1 MTTIESLTDTI
12 GAIPITLSPQ
22 AEVVAKKRYFLK
34 DASNEVVEDAPAMF
48 RRVSDAIA
56 SVEKQ
61 YGKLD
66 VDVELT
72 SNEFYTIMSNLDF
85 IPNSPTLMNAGTEQG
100 TLSACFVLPL
110 EDSMEG
116 IMKAAHDTAMV
127 QKFGGGTGFA
137 LSNLRPKGDRIKTTH
152 GISCGPI
159 EVLKTLSRVSS
170 MITQGGKRDGANMAV
185 MDVHHPDILE
195 FITCKSVEGDIHN
208 FNISVG
214 VTNDFMKA
222 VKVGMNYPLINPRNK
237 EIVGE
242 LDAREVFSKIIYGAW
257 RNGEPGIVFLDTI
270 NRDNHVTEQ
279 YGRMIATNPCGE
291 QPLLGN
297 ESCNLGSINVVNFFK
312 PSPSES
318 WKEKV
323 DWSEL
328 GKVAK
333 IATRFLDNV
342 IDANYYATP
351 EIERMTKATRKIGLG
366 VMGFAD
372 LLIQL
377 RIGYD
382 TEQGRQVGGTLM
394 GFIQDVADNE
404 SRKLAKER
412 GVFPAWHNSDYKVL
426 DKNLVVTDAST
437 KEKFRNACRL
447 TVAPTGTISM
457 LADTSSGVE
466 PTFALAWRK
475 MNILEGETLYY
486 INKYFETDA
495 KLYDFYSEELMDYI
509 SNGGSIKTRPDVPEW
524 VKEVYVTAED
534 ISPEAH
540 IKMQAAFQ
548 DSCDSGISKTINF
561 ANEATIEDVYTAYM
575 LAWENDCKGVTVY
588 RSGSREKEVLV
599 KADSPKQSGLSGLE
613 VDYAALQI
621 ENNEP
626 CCDNAYLIEESGCV
640 TCKSCGWSK
649 CHIA

>member
-1 MTTIESLTDTI
+1 MTTIASLTDTI
-12 GAIPITLSPQ
+12 GAIPITLSSQ

-34 DASNEVVEDAPAMF
+34 NDSNEVVEDAPAMF
-48 RRVSDAIA
+48 RRVADAIA

-66 VDVELT
+66 IDVSLT

-85 IPNSPTLMNAGTEQG
+85 VPNSPTLMNAGTKQG

-185 MDVHHPDILE
+185 MDIHHPDILE
-195 FITCKSVEGDIHN
+195 FINCKAVEGEIHN

-214 VTNDFMKA
+214 VTDDFMKA
-222 VKVGMNYPLINPRNK
+222 VKAGTNYPLINPRTK
-237 EIVGE
+237 EIVEE
-242 LDAREVFSKIIYGAW
+242 LDARDVFSKIVYGAW
-257 RNGEPGIVFLDTI
+257 RNGEPGMIFLDAV
-270 NRDNHVTEQ
+270 NRDNHVSDT

-297 ESCNLGSINVVNFFK
+297 ESCNLGSINVANFFTETQFSDSSE
-312 PSPSES
+312 PSLNWRES
-318 WKEKV
+318 L

-328 GKVAK
+328 GKVVK

-351 EIERMTKATRKIGLG
+351 EIEAMTKATRKIGLG

-372 LLIQL
+372 LLIRL

-382 TEQGRQVGGTLM
+382 TESGRHVGKTIM
-394 GFIQDVADNE
+394 GFIRDVADKE
-404 SRKLAKER
+404 SEKIAEER
-412 GVFPAWHNSDYKVL
+412 GAFPAWDTSDYAESGQKI
-426 DKNLVVTDAST
+426 
-437 KEKFRNACRL
+437 RNACRL

-466 PTFALAWRK
+466 PTFALAWKK

-486 INKYFETDA
+486 VNKYFQRDA
-495 KLYDFYSEELMDYI
+495 EKYSFYSDSLMDHI
-509 SNGGSIKTRPDVPEW
+509 SNGGSIKDRSDVPGW
-524 VKEVYVTAED
+524 VKEVYTTAMD

-540 IKMQAAFQ
+540 VGMQAAFQ
-548 DSCDSGISKTINF
+548 DACDSGISKTINF
-561 ANEATIEDVYTAYM
+561 ANDATLEDVYTAYM
-575 LAWENDCKGVTVY
+575 LAWESACKGITVY
-588 RSGSREKEVLV
+588 RSGSRDKEVLV
-599 KADSPKQSGLSGLE
+599 KADSDSQPVLQGFEATYDELE
-613 VDYAALQI
+613 EA
-621 ENNEP
+621 
-626 CCDNAYLIEESGCV
+626 CCDNAFLIEESGCV